1 MKLLVDNQL
10 PVTLVRYFA
19 SAGHEC
25 QHVGDL
31 HLDTAS
37 DAEIWQYACR
47 QGFVVVSKDED
58 FLYLAGRAEGAA
70 RLLWVRLGN
79 CRTGALIEAF
89 ERSWPRIEHALLS
102 GERVVELR

>member
-10 PVTLVRYFA
+10 PVTLAHYFI
-19 SAGHEC
+19 SLGHEC
-25 QHVGDL
+25 QHVGAL

-37 DAEIWQYACR
+37 DAEIWQYACH
-47 QGFVVVSKDED
+47 QGSVVVSKDED
-58 FLYLAGRAEGAA
+58 FLYLASRAESTA

-89 ERSWPRIEHALLS
+89 ERSWPRIEQALLS
-102 GERVVELR
+102 GERVVEVR